1 MSISRQNLPV
11 SSTRAPWLPRR
22 PGIAP
27 RVLLPSRKS
36 VFAVLPLIAGT
47 VAAQTDS
54 VEPLKTPVAQRA
66 PVIEEVIVRT
76 TRSERYLDELTR
88 SALVFSDEDLKKFN
102 QQSTS
107 VQEILGKAVP
117 GFAPPVTEGSA
128 ASITLRGR
136 NPLFLID
143 GVPIASNTNF
153 SRFLDKFDPLT
164 IGSVEVV
171 YGPTSLYGAGATGGV
186 VQFFTRE
193 PSEDLEF
200 SIGTQFRAY
209 ATGSESQSEDGFS
222 PKVNAS
228 VSGRLSDRVS
238 VYAFVSYEDINGVF
252 SADDELI
259 TGRSA
264 FANDTT
270 LFAKLRFDITD
281 SQSITAIVN
290 STTLESADRQFELGG
305 TLNSDGATVAE
316 EADIVFSYAQPPTNE
331 FLYAAVAYKHEDLL
345 GGSLDV
351 LAYYSDS
358 EFLNPGSDIRPPIA
372 AGVFPAEWPGL
383 WQTGRINEEEGLRLS
398 YVRDYGDKLN
408 VAFGMDYNTVDSQSL
423 LPISTEEGFDETRF
437 FDAARQA
444 EQTAPFTLDA
454 LGLFVEA
461 SYDLTDRMT
470 LTGGLRWDRFD
481 YEVIGP
487 YDVVFFFP
495 PFSLPGERPGGEG
508 DADGDSYNVGIAYE
522 INDSATVFSNFS
534 QGFAIPSLGFIGNNV
549 DPGVEISDSS
559 LVDPVITDSFEV
571 GVRGNWRSLSYAA
584 AVYYTESEFETTV
597 SIDSDTGL
605 NNRTRA
611 PVEIWGTEL
620 TAAWSISERF
630 GVDGSLTYVE
640 GEVDP
645 SDGSGTLALST
656 QAVPPLKLSLNPR
669 FQFSDKWS
677 LFGQLFYVAERDE
690 GFEDGTDPRASESY
704 FLVDLGT
711 TYQLDLGNAGAGA
724 LNLQVLNV
732 LNEDYIPAGEITF
745 IPGRVRPGPGRSI
758 TLSYQH
764 TF

>member
-1 MSISRQNLPV
+1 MHHAPITLSCSPQFLQHSRQAL
-11 SSTRAPWLPRR
+11 RAALWR
-22 PGIAP
+22 
-27 RVLLPSRKS
+27 
-36 VFAVLPLIAGT
+36 
-47 VAAQTDS
+47 VAAGAILPAVAAPALAQSSIPTTAMGS
-54 VEPLKTPVAQRA
+54 VAERA
-66 PVIEEVIVRT
+66 PVIEEVVVRS
-76 TRSERYLDELTR
+76 TRAERFLDELTR
-88 SALVFSDEDLKKFN
+88 SALVFSEADLEKFN

-143 GVPIASNTNF
+143 GVPVASNTNF

-186 VQFFTRE
+186 VQFFTRDPGE
-193 PSEDLEF
+193 ELEV
-200 SIGTQFRAY
+200 SVGTQFRAY
-209 ATGSESQSEDGFS
+209 ATGSESQDQDGLS

-228 VSGRLSDRVS
+228 VSGRLGERWS
-238 VYAFVSYEDINGVF
+238 VFAFASYEDINGVY
-252 SADDELI
+252 SADDELLA
-259 TGRSA
+259 GRSA
-264 FANDTT
+264 FADDTT
-270 LFAKLRFDITD
+270 LFGKLRYDISDT
-281 SQSITAIVN
+281 QSITAIVN
-290 STTLESADRQFELGG
+290 STTLESSDRQFELENV
-305 TLNSDGATVAE
+305 TNAE
-316 EADIVFSYAQPPTNE
+316 GVEIAREADTVFSYANPPTNE
-331 FLYAAVAYKHEDLL
+331 FLYVALDYKHEDLF

-358 EFLNPGSDIRPPIA
+358 EFLNPGSDIRDAIS
-372 AGVFPAEWPGL
+372 AGFAPESWPGL

-398 YVRDYGDKLN
+398 YARDFGERLN
-408 VAFGMDYNTVDSQSL
+408 VAFGADYNTVDSQSL

-444 EQTAPFTLDA
+444 EQTPPFTLDA

-461 SYDLTDRMT
+461 SYELTDRAT

-495 PFSLPGERPGGEG
+495 PFTLPGERPGGEG
-508 DADGDSYNVGIAYE
+508 DADGDSYNIGIAYDLNE
-522 INDSATVFSNFS
+522 AATLFTNFS

-549 DPGVEISDSS
+549 APGVPISDSS
-559 LVDPVITDSFEV
+559 LVDPVITDSFEL
-571 GVRGNWRSLSYAA
+571 GARGNWRNVSYAA

-597 SIDSDTGL
+597 SIDAATGL

-611 PVEIWGTEL
+611 PVEIWGTEF
-620 TAAWSISERF
+620 TAAWNVTGRF
-630 GVDGSLTYVE
+630 GIDGSLTYVE
-640 GEVDP
+640 GELDP
-645 SDGSGTLALST
+645 EDGSESRALTT
-656 QAVPPLKLSLNPR
+656 QAVPPLKVSLNPR
-669 FQFSDKWS
+669 YQVSDKWS
-677 LFGQLFYVAERDE
+677 FFGQLFYVAERDE
-690 GFEDGTDPRASESY
+690 GFEDGTDPRASEDY
-704 FLVDLGT
+704 FLFDLGT
-711 TYQLDLGNAGAGA
+711 TYQLDLGGAGSGV

-732 LNEDYIPAGEITF
+732 LNEGYIPAGEITF
-745 IPGRVRPGPGRSI
+745 IPGRVRPGPGRSL